1 MSLRNI
7 AINKADFDN
16 VEWRTVIEEAEKK
29 ECHSY
34 DSHFLAKA
42 KEAAEIGNERA
53 EEVWT
58 LLGAIC
64 SFHMNAGNKDDPFG
78 PMIVMQTGRSAIVA
92 DLSPEHLQALTE
104 IFPDIQDP
112 EMRAR
117 IGDVLWLTKRDFRAA
132 VTTVDAYLESAIALE
147 DPDEWTRGF
156 ERIERAFRLSAT
168 LGKKAEAYVKVVS
181 HIEYVLDKY
190 NGDDPLFLSAK
201 LMELLLEHRHGDP
214 VKYSAICSKV
224 AQQSEVHGNYRRAR
238 DYWEIKSKWDALAK
252 NQDEEKSAK
261 INVAETFVK
270 EAEQTGSALGTAKW
284 LEQAIQVYR
293 RIGGQKERI
302 DEIHTQLVDVQKRTP
317 EEMQEFHHQ
326 QDATELI
333 ESSIAKVAGKSLH
346 DAIFA
351 LCLIVSPP
359 KVNRLNKQAED
370 SFKDHILRFLFPGVI
385 VNEKGKVIGRRPN
398 LNSSDPEE
406 VERAK
411 RAEMFY
417 QAQFDHNVDVQ
428 GVIEPARR
436 QLLQEHNVKLG
447 DMLTLVKYSPFVPEN
462 REQIYARGLH
472 AGMTGDFVVAV
483 HLLIPQIENSIREIL
498 EHKGIAVSKVD
509 DQGIQNERD
518 LNDIL
523 YEPALKEV
531 LGEDIV
537 FDLQGLLIERHG
549 SNFRNRLA
557 HGLVSDDGFYIVEVH
572 YLWWLILR
580 IVCLPVIAHLREQQ
594 KNTEKANQKVEV
606 QPLADEEI
614 LENK

>member
-1 MSLRNI
+1 MPLKNI
-7 AINKADFDN
+7 AITKADFDEIYWN
-16 VEWRTVIEEAEKK
+16 SVIEESEKN

-34 DSHFLAKA
+34 DSRFLAKA

-53 EEVWT
+53 EEAWT

-64 SFHMNAGNKDDPFG
+64 SFHMNAGNKDEPFG
-78 PMIVMQTGRSAIVA
+78 PMLVMQTGRSAIVS
-92 DLSPEHLQALTE
+92 DLSAEHLQALSE

-112 EMRAR
+112 EIRAR

-132 VTTVDAYLESAIALE
+132 VIAVEAYLESAIALE
-147 DPDEWTRGF
+147 DASEWTTGF

-168 LGKKAEAYVKVVS
+168 LGKKAGAYDKVIS
-181 HIEYVLDKY
+181 HIESVLDKY

-214 VKYSAICSKV
+214 VKYSAICRKV
-224 AQQSEVHGNYRRAR
+224 AQQSEVEGNYRRAR
-238 DYWEIKSKWDALAK
+238 DYWEIKSKWDVLAK

-261 INVAETFVK
+261 INVAETFIK
-270 EAEQTGSALGTAKW
+270 EAEQTDSALVAAKW

-293 RIGGQKERI
+293 RIGSQKERI
-302 DEIHTQLVDVQKRTP
+302 DEIHAQLVEVQKRTP
-317 EEMQEFHHQ
+317 DEMQEFHHQ

-333 ESSIAKVAGKSLH
+333 ESSIAKVTGKSLH
-346 DAIFA
+346 DGIFA
-351 LCLIVSPP
+351 LCLLVSPP
-359 KVNRLNKQAED
+359 IVSRLKQQAED
-370 SFKDHILRFLFPGVI
+370 SFKNHVFRFLFPGVI
-385 VNEKGKVIGRRPN
+385 VNEKGKVVGRQPSI
-398 LNSSDPEE
+398 NSSDPEE
-406 VERAK
+406 VERAR
-411 RAEMFY
+411 RAEMFF
-417 QAQFDHNVDVQ
+417 QAQFDHSVDVQ
-428 GVIEPARR
+428 GAIEPARR
-436 QLLQEHNVKLG
+436 QLLLEHNIKLG
-447 DMLTLVKYSPFVPEN
+447 DFLSLVKYSPFVPED
-462 REQIYARGLH
+462 REQIYARGLY
-472 AGMTGDFVVAV
+472 AGMTGDFVAAV

-498 EHKGIAVSKVD
+498 EHKEIAVSKLD

-523 YEPALKEV
+523 YEPVLKEI

-557 HGLVSDDGFYIVEVH
+557 HGLVSDDNFYIVEVP

-594 KNTEKANQKVEV
+594 KKELEEKTAGN
-606 QPLADEEI
+606 
-614 LENK
+614 

>member
-7 AINKADFDN
+7 AITKADFDEI
-16 VEWRTVIEEAEKK
+16 EWCTVIEKSDEK

-34 DSHFLAKA
+34 DSRFLAKA

-53 EEVWT
+53 EEAWT

-64 SFHMNAGNKDDPFG
+64 SFHMNAGNKDEPFG
-78 PMIVMQTGRSAIVA
+78 PMIVMQTGRSAIVS

-104 IFPDIQDP
+104 IFPDILDP

-117 IGDVLWLTKRDFRAA
+117 VGDVLWLTKRDFRAA
-132 VTTVDAYLESAIALE
+132 VIAVEAYLESAIALE
-147 DPDEWTRGF
+147 DPSEWTTGF
-156 ERIERAFRLSAT
+156 ERIERAFRLSAK
-168 LGKKAEAYVKVVS
+168 LGRKAGAYDKVVS
-181 HIEYVLDKY
+181 HIESVLDKY

-201 LMELLLEHRHGDP
+201 LMELLLEHRHCDP

-224 AQQSEVHGNYRRAR
+224 AQQSEAQGNYRRAR

-270 EAEQTGSALGTAKW
+270 EAAQTGSALVAAKW

-293 RIGGQKERI
+293 RIRGQKDRI
-302 DEIHTQLVDVQKRTP
+302 DEIHAQLVEVQKRTP

-333 ESSIAKVAGKSLH
+333 ESSIAKITGKSLH
-346 DAIFA
+346 DGIFA
-351 LCLIVSPP
+351 LCLLVSPP
-359 KVNRLNKQAED
+359 KVSRLKKQAED
-370 SFKDHILRFLFPGVI
+370 SFKEHLFRFLFPSVI
-385 VNEKGKVIGRRPN
+385 VNEKGKVIGRQPN
-398 LNSSDPEE
+398 INSSDPEE
-406 VERAK
+406 VERAR
-411 RAEMFY
+411 RAEMFF
-417 QAQFDHNVDVQ
+417 QAQFDHNIDVQ

-447 DMLTLVKYSPFVPEN
+447 DILSLVKYSPFVPEN
-462 REQIYARGLH
+462 REQIFARGLY

-498 EHKGIAVSKVD
+498 EQKGIAVSKVD

-523 YEPALKEV
+523 YEPVLKEV

-557 HGLVSDDGFYIVEVH
+557 HGLVSDDGFYIVEVP

-580 IVCLPVIAHLREQQ
+580 IVCLPVIAHLRDQQ
-594 KNTEKANQKVEV
+594 NQKVEKV
-606 QPLADEEI
+606 T
-614 LENK
+614 

>member
-7 AINKADFDN
+7 AITKSDFD
-16 VEWRTVIEEAEKK
+16 EIKWCSVIDESEKK

-34 DSHFLAKA
+34 DSRFFAKA

-53 EEVWT
+53 EEAWT

-64 SFHMNAGNKDDPFG
+64 SFHMNAGNKDEPFG
-78 PMIVMQTGRSAIVA
+78 PMLVMQTGRSAIVA

-112 EMRAR
+112 EIRAR

-132 VTTVDAYLESAIALE
+132 VIAVEAYLESAIALE
-147 DPDEWTRGF
+147 DPSEWTTGF

-168 LGKKAEAYVKVVS
+168 LGKKAVAYDKVVS
-181 HIEYVLDKY
+181 HIESVLDKY
-190 NGDDPLFLSAK
+190 NGNDPLFLSAK

-214 VKYSAICSKV
+214 VKYSEICRKV
-224 AQQSEVHGNYRRAR
+224 AQQSETQGNYRRAR

-270 EAEQTGSALGTAKW
+270 EAAQTDSALVTAKW

-293 RIGGQKERI
+293 RIGGQKKRI
-302 DEIHTQLVDVQKRTP
+302 DEIHAQLVEVQNRTP

-326 QDATELI
+326 QDASELI
-333 ESSIAKVAGKSLH
+333 ESSIAKVTGKSLH
-346 DAIFA
+346 DGIFA
-351 LCLIVSPP
+351 LCLLVSPP
-359 KVNRLNKQAED
+359 KVSRLKKQAVD
-370 SFKDHILRFLFPGVI
+370 SFKKYIFKSLFPGVI
-385 VNEKGKVIGRRPN
+385 VNEKGKVIGRQPDI
-398 LNSSDPEE
+398 NSNDPEE

-411 RAEMFY
+411 RAEMFSL
-417 QAQFDHNVDVQ
+417 AQFDHIIDTQ
-428 GVIEPARR
+428 GAIEPARR
-436 QLLQEHNVKLG
+436 QLLQEHNVNLG
-447 DMLTLVKYSPFVPEN
+447 DFLSLVKYSPFVPEN
-462 REQIYARGLH
+462 REQIYARGLYE
-472 AGMTGDFVVAV
+472 GMKGDFVVAV

-498 EHKGIAVSKVD
+498 EHKGIAVSKLD
-509 DQGIQNERD
+509 DQGIQNGRD

-557 HGLVSDDGFYIVEVH
+557 HGLVSDDGFYIVEVP

-580 IVCLPVIAHLREQQ
+580 IVCLPVIAHLKEQQ
-594 KNTEKANQKVEV
+594 NKKVEEDNKKE
-606 QPLADEEI
+606 DE
-614 LENK
+614 